1 MHKITPLLLLVVL
14 LCGTPVD
21 AEELEPVLG
30 VELQPLKAQ
39 AERVVDALG
48 FLGEPLTKKQQ
59 QSFAAALKELDA
71 DKAVAAIQQTLD
83 PLCLAAVNINPESRV
98 KVARGPAAAS
108 LNEQGWRVFLVKV
121 HNEAGVTA
129 PLGVQSPN
137 AAPVYKRSTNVA
149 DPQPSVKAEDVADR
163 WMDVRAFDNQPLN
176 KTLSGLEVEYRIVQ
190 LFSRDRGKREA
201 KLKFDVGQGTQDL
214 GFRNELAVLFECQ
227 PAVKV
232 ELKILDDD
240 GQPTT
245 GQFVIRDS
253 QGHVYPARS
262 RRLSPDFFFHDQ
274 IYRHSGEFVVL
285 PPGEYNVTY
294 TRGPEYRIQNRSITV
309 PRKNTHRET
318 FQLERWI
325 KLVDQRWFSG
335 DHHVHA
341 AGCSHYEAPTQG
353 VNPEAMM
360 RHILGEDLNVG
371 CVLTWGPCWYFQKQF
386 FEGDTSRLSQENYLM
401 RYDVEVSGFPSQH
414 AGHLCLLRL
423 KDDDY
428 TYPEEADFD
437 WSFRSEKGHFK
448 GTRTERIGEWP
459 TWDLP
464 ILAWGKRQG
473 GVVGFSH
480 SGWGLQLPDYMPNGS
495 REFPPGRWGGA
506 RPEWPGSSPDKL
518 PDYAMPR
525 FDGIGANEY
534 VVDVVHD
541 VCDFIS
547 AVDTPSTWELNV
559 WYHTLNCGYTCRIS
573 GETDFPCIYGDRVG
587 LGRAYVK
594 LDKSQP
600 LTFDNWVQ
608 GIKDGRSYCC
618 DGLSHL
624 YDFEINGLGVG
635 EKGKDGRASVLA
647 VKNESTLKI
656 SVNAAA
662 LLAEQPREEIRK
674 RRIDEKPYWH
684 VERARIGDTRKVPV
698 ELIVNGH
705 AVAKQELTADGSVQ
719 ELEFDFTPE
728 RSSWLALRILASCH
742 TNPIF
747 VEVDGKPIRASK
759 MSAKWCL
766 DAVDVCWK
774 QKEPNT
780 RASEKETAAA
790 AYDVARAA
798 YAKILAESYDDT
810 K

>member
-1 MHKITPLLLLVVL
+1 
-14 LCGTPVD
+14 
-21 AEELEPVLG
+21 
-30 VELQPLKAQ
+30 
-39 AERVVDALG
+39 
-48 FLGEPLTKKQQ
+48 
-59 QSFAAALKELDA
+59 
-71 DKAVAAIQQTLD
+71 
-83 PLCLAAVNINPESRV
+83 
-98 KVARGPAAAS
+98 
-108 LNEQGWRVFLVKV
+108 
-121 HNEAGVTA
+121 
-129 PLGVQSPN
+129 
-137 AAPVYKRSTNVA
+137 
-149 DPQPSVKAEDVADR
+149 
-163 WMDVRAFDNQPLN
+163 MDVKSFDKQPLN

-201 KLKFDVGQGTQDL
+201 KLQFDVGQGTQDI
-214 GFRNELAVLFECQ
+214 GFRNELAVLFDCQ

-245 GQFVIRDS
+245 GQFVFRDGEG
-253 QGHVYPARS
+253 QVYPARS
-262 RRLSPDFFFHDQ
+262 RRLAPDFFFHDQ
-274 IYRHSGEFVVL
+274 IYRHNGEFVVL
-285 PPGEYNVTY
+285 PPGEYNVTS
-294 TRGPEYRIQNRSITV
+294 TRGPEYVVQNRSIVV
-309 PRKNTHRET
+309 PNAETHRET
-318 FQLERWI
+318 FQLKRWI
-325 KLVDQRWFSG
+325 KLADRRWFSG

-353 VNPEAMM
+353 VTPEDMM

-371 CVLTWGPCWYFQKQF
+371 CVLSWGPCWYFQKQF
-386 FEGDTSRLSQENYLM
+386 FEGDISRLSQDNYLM

-423 KDDDY
+423 KDDDF
-428 TYPEEADFD
+428 TYPEEVKFD
-437 WSFRSEKGHFK
+437 WTFGPEKGRFQ

-480 SGWGLQLPDYMPNGS
+480 SGWGLQLPDVMPDGS
-495 REFPPGRWGGA
+495 RQFPAGRWGGA
-506 RPEWPGSSPDKL
+506 SPDWKGRSPDKL

-534 VVDVVHD
+534 VVDVVHG

-547 AVDTPSTWELNV
+547 AVDTPSVWELNV

-594 LDKSQP
+594 LDESQP

-635 EKGKDGRASVLA
+635 EKKAGGRASVLQA
-647 VKNESTLKI
+647 KGEEALKI
-656 SVNAAA
+656 RVKAAA
-662 LLAEQPREEIRK
+662 LLAEQPREEIRGL
-674 RRIDEKPYWH
+674 RLDQKPYWH
-684 VERARIGDTRKVPV
+684 VERARIGDSRNVPV
-698 ELIVNGH
+698 ELIVNGE
-705 AVAKQELTADGSVQ
+705 AVAKQELPADGSVKNLQ
-719 ELEFDFTPE
+719 FNYKLE
-728 RSSWLALRILASCH
+728 RSSWVALRIFPSCH

-747 VEVDGKPIRASK
+747 VEVDGEPIRASK
-759 MSAKWCL
+759 RSAQWCL

-774 QKEPNT
+774 QKEPRT
-780 RASEKETAAA
+780 RAEEKTAAA
-790 AYDVARAA
+790 EAYEVARKA
-798 YAKILAESYDDT
+798 YRRIKKESYDDA